1 MDKIKVMERI
11 GVACLFGLMAYMIFF
26 AGLMIGIG
34 ETTKELVK
42 VKLLY
47 NNMSQ
52 ACNQMIDTANQCF
65 ILVGVSQIT
74 QKLGYFEEVTP

>member
-1 MDKIKVMERI
+1 MDPPVLTGLILTGIMFFLLGYGLGFGAAATELME
-11 GVACLFGLMAYMIFF
+11 
-26 AGLMIGIG
+26 
-34 ETTKELVK
+34 

-52 ACNQMIDTANQCF
+52 ACNNLIDTANQCF
-65 ILVGVSQIT
+65 SLVGVSQIT